1 MSKFCAAVR
10 ECHSWIISPFLFAL
24 EERQLYSGFYCLG
37 QRSSWCPAMSSGKV
51 ASESS
56 LCPWVLGPTF
66 LGDPEVV
73 LEKNSDVR
81 LRSERTGGWE
91 WMFLKEKQLSF
102 SIRDLAEAATVVLL
116 LPSRAWTC
124 PIAATQSRGIGGTRE
139 AGEGMGSGS
148 GVLGL
153 SSYPAARN
161 SCCLKSDMMGVFT
174 P

>member
-1 MSKFCAAVR
+1 
-10 ECHSWIISPFLFAL
+10 
-24 EERQLYSGFYCLG
+24 
-37 QRSSWCPAMSSGKV
+37 MSSGKV

-66 LGDPEVV
+66 LGDPEVM

-102 SIRDLAEAATVVLL
+102 SIRDLAEAAAVVLL

-124 PIAATQSRGIGGTRE
+124 PVAATQSRGIGGTRE
-139 AGEGMGSGS
+139 AGEGMGSGKWCAGALFLS
-148 GVLGL
+148 CRQELMLLEIRHVGSIYTIEISKQYKPGLPTRKLVVQHLPAHHCMQVLD
-153 SSYPAARN
+153 P
-161 SCCLKSDMMGVFT
+161 D
-174 P
+174 